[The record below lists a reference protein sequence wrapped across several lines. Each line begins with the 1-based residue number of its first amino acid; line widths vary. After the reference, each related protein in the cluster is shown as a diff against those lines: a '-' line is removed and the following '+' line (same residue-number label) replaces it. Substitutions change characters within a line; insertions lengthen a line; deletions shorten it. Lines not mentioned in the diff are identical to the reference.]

1 MEGYERITSWSG
13 WYRLGRQILDLGDL
27 EAARYAD
34 ARTLEDTNRATRLK
48 TSKRVQAADTR

>member
-1 MEGYERITSWSG
+1 MECYERITTWSG

-34 ARTLEDTNRATRLK
+34 ARTLEDTNRAARPRTINQA
-48 TSKRVQAADTR
+48 QAAETR